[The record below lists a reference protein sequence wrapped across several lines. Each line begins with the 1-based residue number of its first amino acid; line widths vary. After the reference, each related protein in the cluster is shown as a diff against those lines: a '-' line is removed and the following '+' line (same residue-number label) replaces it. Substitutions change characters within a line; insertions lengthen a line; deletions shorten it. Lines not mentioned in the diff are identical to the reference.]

1 MEAINQATGEV
12 KQVMRERNGV
22 VWCPFCDRS
31 TMLSFFNCAGCS
43 AEFRESVSATEV
55 NAEVEAEASDSTTD
69 VAE

>member
-12 KQVMRERNGV
+12 KQVMRERDGV

-31 TMLSFFNCAGCS
+31 TMVSFSICAGCS
-43 AEFRESVSATEV
+43 AEFRESIATTEV
-55 NAEVEAEASDSTTD
+55 NGAVEAEPSDSTTD